1 MKWQIT
7 NQARSA
13 EFYIPVQAFLATWV
27 EGGKGGIVIPF
38 HAQILT
44 KFTLHVLSQSLSEKP
59 QGNEIF
65 KTKHK

>member
-38 HAQILT
+38 HAQI
-44 KFTLHVLSQSLSEKP
+44 
-59 QGNEIF
+59 
-65 KTKHK
+65 